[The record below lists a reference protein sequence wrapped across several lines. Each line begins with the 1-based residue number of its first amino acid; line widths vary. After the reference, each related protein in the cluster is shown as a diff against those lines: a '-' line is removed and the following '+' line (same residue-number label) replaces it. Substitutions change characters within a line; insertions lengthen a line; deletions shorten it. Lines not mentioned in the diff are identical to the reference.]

1 MSPILLSSE
10 QPDDDLALVSRLANR
25 IARYRACGDA
35 AEQEGLQASLRRDGF
50 TDDQLEQALGRALAV
65 LGEGA

>member
-10 QPDDDLALVSRLANR
+10 PPEDELVLISRLANR

-35 AEQEGLQASLRRDGF
+35 ADHESLRDALCRDGF
-50 TDDQLEQALGRALAV
+50 TPTQLDEALGRALAV